1 MITIRR
7 AQLQARISV
16 LVTGVPEGKQAMTS
30 SGFEGRV
37 ALVTGGAKGIGR
49 ACCEQLAMAGAKVAI
64 NYRSSE
70 KAAEETAKLV
80 EEAGRTAHVVRADVS
95 SPQQV
100 ESMVAEVSAV
110 LGPID
115 LLVNNAAL
123 FDVVS
128 HEEATLEVWQR
139 TLDTNLTGTY
149 LVTWAVK
156 GGMVERGFGRI
167 VNITS
172 VAALRGR
179 PMCIPYSVSKAG
191 VTAFTK
197 GLSEA
202 VAAHNIRVNA
212 VAPGLTDTD
221 MATNLDAATRA
232 KQIQNTPLKRIG
244 TPEDIANVVMFLLSE
259 QSSFMTGQTVV
270 ASGGRVLLP

>member
-7 AQLQARISV
+7 AQLQARLDLLVKGFPREGRQMISTD
-16 LVTGVPEGKQAMTS
+16 L
-30 SGFEGRV
+30 EGRV

-49 ACCEQLAMAGAKVAI
+49 ACCEQLAMAGANVAI

-70 KAAEETAKLV
+70 KAAAETASLV
-80 EEAGRTAHVVRADVS
+80 EEAGATSHVVRADVS

-100 ESMVAEVSAV
+100 ESMVAEVSAA

-115 LLVNNAAL
+115 LLVNSAAV
-123 FDVVS
+123 FDPVS

-139 TLDTNLTGTY
+139 TLDINLTGTY

-221 MATNLDAATRA
+221 MATNLDEATRA
-232 KQIQNTPLKRIG
+232 KQIQDTPLKRIG
-244 TPEDIANVVMFLLSE
+244 TPEDIANAVLFLLSE

>member
-1 MITIRR
+1 
-7 AQLQARISV
+7 
-16 LVTGVPEGKQAMTS
+16 MTS
-30 SGFEGRV
+30 SEFEGRV

-49 ACCEQLAMAGAKVAI
+49 ACCEQLARAGAKVAV

-70 KAAEETAKLV
+70 KAAEETAGLV
-80 EEAGRTAHVVRADVS
+80 AEAGSTAHLVRADVS
-95 SPQQV
+95 SPDEV
-100 ESMVAEVSAV
+100 ESMVAEVSAA

-115 LLVNNAAL
+115 LLVNNAAV
-123 FDVVS
+123 FDAVS
-128 HEEATLEVWQR
+128 HEEATLEVWRR
-139 TLDTNLTGTY
+139 TLDVNLTGVY

-156 GGMVERGFGRI
+156 DGMVERGFGRI

-202 VAAHNIRVNA
+202 LAAHNIRVNA
-212 VAPGLTDTD
+212 AAPGLTDTD
-221 MATNLDAATRA
+221 MAANLDQATRA
-232 KQIQNTPLKRIG
+232 KQIQDTPLKRMG

-270 ASGGRVLLP
+270 AGGGRVLLP

>member
-1 MITIRR
+1 
-7 AQLQARISV
+7 
-16 LVTGVPEGKQAMTS
+16 MTS
-30 SGFEGRV
+30 SDFEGRV

-167 VNITS
+167 VNVTS

-202 VAAHNIRVNA
+202 LAAHNIRVNA

-221 MATNLDAATRA
+221 MAANLDEATRA
-232 KQIQNTPLKRIG
+232 KQIQDTPLKRMG

>member
-1 MITIRR
+1 M
-7 AQLQARISV
+7 A
-16 LVTGVPEGKQAMTS
+16 S
-30 SGFEGRV
+30 SEFEGRV

-49 ACCEQLAMAGAKVAI
+49 ACCEQLATAGAKVAV

-70 KAAEETAKLV
+70 KAAEETAKRV
-80 EEAGRTAHVVRADVS
+80 EEAGSAAHLVRADVS
-95 SPQQV
+95 SPDEV
-100 ESMVAEVSAV
+100 ESMVAEVSSA
-110 LGPID
+110 LGPVD
-115 LLVNNAAL
+115 LLVNNAAVY
-123 FDVVS
+123 DTVS

-139 TLDTNLTGTY
+139 TLDVNLTGVY

-202 VAAHNIRVNA
+202 LAAHNIRVNA

-221 MATNLDAATRA
+221 MAANLDEATRA
-232 KQIQNTPLKRIG
+232 KQIQDTPLKRMG
-244 TPEDIANVVMFLLSE
+244 TPEDIANAVLFLLSE

-270 ASGGRVLLP
+270 AGGGRVLLP